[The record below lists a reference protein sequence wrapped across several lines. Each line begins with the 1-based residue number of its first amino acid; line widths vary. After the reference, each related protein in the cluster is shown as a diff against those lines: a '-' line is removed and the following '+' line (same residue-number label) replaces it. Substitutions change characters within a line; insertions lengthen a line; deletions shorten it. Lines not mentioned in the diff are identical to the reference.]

1 MRFAVH
7 VAQLKAGNQQSLTSF
22 LVNGT
27 RNRPCD
33 DYRTCNCQIDLW
45 VGLDASATSSI
56 KESTSRPEAN
66 NLMARRASLRRW
78 SRRCFQF
85 SNGFTVANGVK
96 RNLRG
101 RPSTFL
107 LKASKRSAQ
116 SRILRQSDP
125 DRSCL
130 HVPVTHPP
138 DTAHRGIVGEFGAV
152 KITGRVILLGPGRKR
167 SIQPKCALTR
177 LRGKARRA
185 SPSHPLTPA
194 HKEHRDTFCFHLT
207 SPCVNAISRSST

>member
-22 LVNGT
+22 LRNGT

-33 DYRTCNCQIDLW
+33 DYRACNRQIGLW

-56 KESTSRPEAN
+56 KESTSRAEAN

-101 RPSTFL
+101 RTSTFL

-116 SRILRQSDP
+116 SRILRPSDP

-138 DTAHRGIVGEFGAV
+138 DTAPRGIVGEFGAV
-152 KITGRVILLGPGRKR
+152 KITGRVILLCPGRKR

-177 LRGKARRA
+177 LRGQARRA

-194 HKEHRDTFCFHLT
+194 HKEHRE
-207 SPCVNAISRSST
+207 

>member
-1 MRFAVH
+1 MH
-7 VAQLKAGNQQSLTSF
+7 VAQLKAGNQQSLTAFS
-22 LVNGT
+22 VNGT

-33 DYRTCNCQIDLW
+33 DYRTCNSRSDLW

-56 KESTSRPEAN
+56 KESHHAPEAN

-78 SRRCFQF
+78 SAVVFQF

-96 RNLRG
+96 RNLEVG
-101 RPSTFL
+101 PSTFL

-116 SRILRQSDP
+116 SRYYAQSDP

-138 DTAHRGIVGEFGAV
+138 TQRHRGIVGEFGAV
-152 KITGRVILLGPGRKR
+152 KITGRVFSFGPGRKR

-177 LRGKARRA
+177 CVAKARRA

-194 HKEHRDTFCFHLT
+194 HKDTENTFCFHLT
-207 SPCVNAISRSST
+207 SPCVNAISRYRP